1 MSGDTFTI
9 DFQQQ
14 FSINEDESEGET
26 TLADEVFGELHHFVE
41 QTLAQQNVLP
51 PASLTIL
58 FTDDD
63 QLQALNRDYRGYD
76 QTTDVL
82 SFADGTILPDVGRY
96 LGDIA
101 ISVPQAQRQAEAGG
115 HALLAELR
123 LLVVHG
129 VLHLLG
135 HDHADPEEQAQMWQA
150 QAEILGQTDTPLPNF
165 E

>member
-1 MSGDTFTI
+1 MAGTFNI
-9 DFQQQ
+9 DFQ
-14 FSINEDESEGET
+14 EELPPESDSLPPE
-26 TLADEVFGELHHFVE
+26 FFMELHRFAE
-41 QTLAQQNVLP
+41 QTLAHQQVEP
-51 PASLTIL
+51 SASLTIL
-58 FTDDD
+58 LTDDT

-82 SFADGTILPDVGRY
+82 SFADGTTLPDIGLY

-101 ISVPQAQRQAEAGG
+101 ISVTQAQRQADAGG
-115 HALLAELR
+115 HTLLAELR

-135 HDHADPEEQAQMWQA
+135 HDHGEPDEQARMWQA
-150 QAEILGQTDTPLPNF
+150 QAEILAHTNTPLPNN